1 MPNKT
6 IMLGVHYD
14 IAMTPE
20 ELWPEGVPDDFTVED
35 VRKVIDEEGVR
46 EVLSWF
52 SIVSEDIDVY
62 IDDRDAR

>member
-20 ELWPEGVPDDFTVED
+20 ELWPDGPPDDFTAED
-35 VRKVIDEEGVR
+35 VRKVIEEEGVR

-62 IDDRDAR
+62 VDDRDV